1 MGFQATI
8 DGGKKEEDPI
18 ESFLTGHE
26 NIIQTHTYS
35 Q

>member
-8 DGGKKEEDPI
+8 DGKKEEDPI
-18 ESFLTGHE
+18 ELFLTGHE